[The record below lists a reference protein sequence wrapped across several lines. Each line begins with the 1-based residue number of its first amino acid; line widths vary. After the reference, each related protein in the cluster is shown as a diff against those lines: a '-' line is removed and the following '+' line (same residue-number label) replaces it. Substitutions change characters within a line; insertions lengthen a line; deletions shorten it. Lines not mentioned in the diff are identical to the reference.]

1 MENTL
6 AGQRPSPEPASDV
19 KERRGAARQA
29 SGILGTCRIV
39 EAPGDQMW
47 TCEIQ
52 DISFTGLAL
61 VLRRW
66 FGPGTALVVQPF
78 GDPAEAPALVV
89 CVKRA
94 RPHGGGFWHH
104 GCRFLKPLNENELR
118 TLLPG
123 QPQSRLAR
131 AAAPAKEPQTGATTG
146 PAGLPRRVGTERRR
160 CVRFRNGRTATC
172 RLLGNESEAVAA
184 RIDNVS
190 QTGLA
195 LRVPRPARRGSIL
208 VIAVEGI
215 GGRFARPILAR
226 VTNCRAA
233 GAGVWRMGCSF
244 VRPLSGDE
252 VQVLL
257 VPERG
262 D

>member
-1 MENTL
+1 MENTI
-6 AGQRPSPEPASDV
+6 AGQRPSPEPASDIE
-19 KERRGAARQA
+19 ERRGAARQA

-39 EAPGDQMW
+39 EAPGDQLW

-78 GDPAEAPALVV
+78 ADPADAPALVA

-118 TLLPG
+118 ALLPG
-123 QPQSRLAR
+123 QPRPRLAR
-131 AAAPAKEPQTGATTG
+131 AAAPPMELHSGATTA
-146 PAGLPRRVGTERRR
+146 PAGPPRRVGSERRR
-160 CVRFRNGRTATC
+160 CLRFPGGRTATC

-195 LRVPRPARRGSIL
+195 LRVPRQARRGSIL

-226 VTNCRAA
+226 VTSCRAA
-233 GAGVWRMGCSF
+233 EADVWRMGCSF

-257 VPERG
+257 VPEPG
-262 D
+262 N